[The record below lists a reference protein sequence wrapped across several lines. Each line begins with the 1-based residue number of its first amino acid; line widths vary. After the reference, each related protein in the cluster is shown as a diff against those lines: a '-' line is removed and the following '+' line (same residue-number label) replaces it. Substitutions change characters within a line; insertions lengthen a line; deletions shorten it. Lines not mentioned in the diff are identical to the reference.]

1 MKPLLL
7 SMLNGITLAAL
18 YFVVASGFTIIFGM
32 MRVVNMAHG
41 SLYLLGAYVG
51 YSVADASGSWL
62 LGLAGAALG
71 SAVAGLLL
79 HRVFLSRYQGQDL
92 RQALITIG
100 LSIIIA
106 DLLLAGYGG
115 LTYQLEIPEVLY
127 GGVRLPLVGGYP
139 IFRLALIGFAILVY
153 LALWLLMHRTRFG
166 MIIRAAVDD
175 RHMLAATGINVPL
188 VSTAVFALAA
198 SLVGV
203 AGVIGGSALSIAP
216 GDDVHYLLSSLV
228 VVIVGGMGNLKGA
241 AIGALLIG
249 LAEQLGLAYLPTYSA
264 IISFVIMVAV
274 LAYRPYGLFGR
285 PA

>member
-1 MKPLLL
+1 MKQFAL

-41 SLYLLGAYVG
+41 SLYLLGAYLG
-51 YSVADASGSWL
+51 YSVADSSGSW
-62 LGLAGAALG
+62 GVGVAGAAVG
-71 SAVAGLLL
+71 SGLVGLIM

-115 LTYQLEIPEVLY
+115 LTYQLEIPDALY
-127 GGVRLPLVGGYP
+127 GGVRLPLAGGYP

-153 LALWLLMHRTRFG
+153 LALWLLLHRTRFG

-175 RHMLAATGINVPL
+175 RSMLSATGINVPL
-188 VSTAVFALAA
+188 VSTGVFALA
-198 SLVGV
+198 SGLVGI

-249 LAEQLGLAYLPTYSA
+249 LAEQLGLAYFPTYSA
-264 IISFVIMVAV
+264 IISFAIMVAV

>member
-1 MKPLLL
+1 MKPFLL

-18 YFVVASGFTIIFGM
+18 YFIVASGFTIIFGM

-41 SLYLLGAYVG
+41 SLYLLGAYIG
-51 YSVADASGSWL
+51 YSVADSSGSWL
-62 LGLAGAALG
+62 MGLAGAAIG
-71 SAVAGLLL
+71 TAVAGLLL

-115 LTYQLEIPEVLY
+115 LTYQLDIPDALY
-127 GGVRLPLVGGYP
+127 GGVRLPVAGGYP

-198 SLVGV
+198 SLVGI

-228 VVIVGGMGNLKGA
+228 VVIVGGMGNIKGA

-249 LAEQLGLAYLPTYSA
+249 LAEQLGLAYFPTYSA
-264 IISFVIMVAV
+264 IISFAIMVAV